1 MCTRQKNSPIIGRQ
15 VLFAIAPTA
24 NPANH
29 NLVFNATAEGPIN
42 IASHTDLASQ
52 VQPQPRALGTLRVV
66 SKTYGAASVIGD
78 LYQSGCL
85 KALFPRA
92 NAAGLTGVFLNTSG
106 GMTGG
111 DRLSIDAEAGTGSR
125 LTLTSQAAE
134 RVYLAQPGAP
144 ARLTTTLNVAKDARI
159 DWLPQETILFNG
171 SALHRRLEI
180 DLAPDATFFGVEPL
194 VFGRVSMGETL
205 TKGSFADN
213 ITLRRDGVPI
223 FADAVRLSGDIA
235 AQLSGP
241 ATARGQFAMASV
253 IYAAADAEAALNPL
267 RALLPNTAGA
277 SLIRPGVLY
286 ARVLAPDSYI
296 LRQSLV
302 PIIARLHGAA
312 PPKTW
317 ML

>member
-1 MCTRQKNSPIIGRQ
+1 MGALR
-15 VLFAIAPTA
+15 IA
-24 NPANH
+24 
-29 NLVFNATAEGPIN
+29 
-42 IASHTDLASQ
+42 
-52 VQPQPRALGTLRVV
+52 
-66 SKTYGAASVIGD
+66 SKTYGSASVIGD

-92 NAAGLTGVFLNTSG
+92 ATAGLTGVFLNTSG

-111 DRLSIDAEAGTGSR
+111 DRLTIAAEAGANSR

-134 RVYLAQPGAP
+134 RVYLAQPGPP
-144 ARLTTTLNVAKDARI
+144 ARLTTTLNVAKGARI

-171 SALHRRLEI
+171 AALHRRLDVE
-180 DLAPDATFFGVEPL
+180 LAPDATFLGVEPL

-205 TKGSFADN
+205 TSGSFADN
-213 ITLRRDGVPI
+213 ITIRRDGVPV

-241 ATARGQFAMASV
+241 ATARGHFAIASV
-253 IYAAADAEAALNPL
+253 IYAATDADALLEPL
-267 RALLPNTAGA
+267 RALLPKTAGA
-277 SLIRPGVLY
+277 SLVRPGVLY
-286 ARVLAPDSYI
+286 ARLLAPDSYI
-296 LRQSLV
+296 LRQSLA
-302 PIIARLHGAA
+302 PIIARLQGAA

>member
-1 MCTRQKNSPIIGRQ
+1 M
-15 VLFAIAPTA
+15 
-24 NPANH
+24 
-29 NLVFNATAEGPIN
+29 AEGPIN
-42 IASHTDLASQ
+42 IASHIDLAPQ
-52 VQPQPRALGTLRVV
+52 VAAQPRAMGALRIA
-66 SKTYGAASVIGD
+66 SKTYGTASVIGD

-92 NAAGLTGVFLNTSG
+92 AAGGLTGVFLNTSG

-111 DRLSIDAEAGTGSR
+111 DRLSIDAMAATDSR

-134 RVYLAQPGAP
+134 RVYLAQPGPP
-144 ARLTTTLNVAKDARI
+144 ARLTTSLAVAQGARI

-171 SALHRRLEI
+171 AALQRRLDV
-180 DLAPDATFFGVEPL
+180 DLAPDATFMCIEPL
-194 VFGRVSMGETL
+194 VFGRLSMGETL
-205 TKGSFADN
+205 TTGSFADN
-213 ITLRRDGVPI
+213 ITIRRDGVPV

-235 AQLSGP
+235 TQLSGP

-253 IYAAADAEAALNPL
+253 IYAAADAEALLSPL
-267 RALLPNTAGA
+267 RALLPKTAGA

-286 ARVLAPDSYI
+286 ARILAPDSYI

>member
-1 MCTRQKNSPIIGRQ
+1 MFR
-15 VLFAIAPTA
+15 LLAPRR
-24 NPANH
+24 
-29 NLVFNATAEGPIN
+29 EGPIN
-42 IASHTDLASQ
+42 IATHIDLVPNAPS
-52 VQPQPRALGTLRVV
+52 QPRALGNLSVT
-66 SKTYGAASVIGD
+66 SKTYGDASVLGD

-111 DRLSIDAEAGTGSR
+111 DRLTIRADAGPNSR

-134 RVYLAQPGAP
+134 RVYLAQPGPP
-144 ARLTTTLNVAKDARI
+144 AQLTTTLRVAKAARI

-171 SALHRRLEI
+171 AALKRRLEV
-180 DLAPDATFFGVEPL
+180 DLAPDATFFAVEPL

-213 ITLRRDGVPI
+213 ITIRRDGVPI

-235 AQLSGP
+235 TQMSGP
-241 ATARGQFAMASV
+241 ATAAGQFAMASV
-253 IYAAADAEAALNPL
+253 IYAAADAEGLLGPL
-267 RALLPNTAGA
+267 RALLPATAGA

-286 ARVLAPDSYI
+286 ARILAPDSYI
-296 LRQSLV
+296 LRRSLV

>member
-1 MCTRQKNSPIIGRQ
+1 M
-15 VLFAIAPTA
+15 
-24 NPANH
+24 
-29 NLVFNATAEGPIN
+29 AEGPIN
-42 IASHTDLASQ
+42 IASHIDLAHM
-52 VQPQPRALGTLRVV
+52 PTQPRALGALRLT
-66 SKTYGAASVIGD
+66 SKRYGATSVIGD

-92 NAAGLTGVFLNTSG
+92 AAGGLTGVFLNTSG

-111 DRLSIDAEAGTGSR
+111 DRLSVDARAGTGSR

-134 RVYLAQPGAP
+134 RIYLAQPGPP
-144 ARLTTTLNVAKDARI
+144 ARLTTSLTVEEEARI

-171 SALHRRLEI
+171 AALQRRLDVE
-180 DLAPDATFFGVEPL
+180 LCADATFFCVEPL

-205 TKGSFADN
+205 TSGSFADN
-213 ITLRRDGVPI
+213 ITIRRDGTPI

-235 AQLSGP
+235 AHLSSP

-253 IYAAADAEAALNPL
+253 IYAAADADALLAPL
-267 RALLPNTAGA
+267 RALLPDTAGA

-286 ARVLAPDSYI
+286 ARLMAPDSYI

>member
-1 MCTRQKNSPIIGRQ
+1 M
-15 VLFAIAPTA
+15 
-24 NPANH
+24 
-29 NLVFNATAEGPIN
+29 
-42 IASHTDLASQ
+42 
-52 VQPQPRALGTLRVV
+52 PQPRALGDLSVT
-66 SKTYGAASVIGD
+66 SKTYGDASVLGD

-92 NAAGLTGVFLNTSG
+92 NATGLTGVFLNTSG

-111 DRLSIDAEAGTGSR
+111 DRLTLHATAEANSR
-125 LTLTSQAAE
+125 LILTSQAAE
-134 RVYLAQPGAP
+134 RVYLAQPGPP
-144 ARLTTTLNVAKDARI
+144 AQLTTTLRVADAARI

-171 SALHRRLEI
+171 AALRRRLEV
-180 DLAPDATFFGVEPL
+180 DLAPDAAFFGVEPL

-205 TKGSFADN
+205 TKGQFADN
-213 ITLRRDGVPI
+213 ITIRRDGVPI

-235 AQLSGP
+235 GQMSGP
-241 ATARGQFAMASV
+241 ATAAGQFAMASL
-253 IYAAADAEAALNPL
+253 IYAAADADALLKPL
-267 RALLPNTAGA
+267 RALLPATAGA

-286 ARVLAPDSYI
+286 ARILAPDSYI

>member
-1 MCTRQKNSPIIGRQ
+1 
-15 VLFAIAPTA
+15 V
-24 NPANH
+24 
-29 NLVFNATAEGPIN
+29 EGPIN
-42 IASHTDLASQ
+42 IATHIDLASQ
-52 VQPQPRALGTLRVV
+52 AAAQPRALGALRVA
-66 SKTYGAASVIGD
+66 SKTYGARSVIDD

-92 NAAGLTGVFLNTSG
+92 ASGGMTGVFLNTSG

-111 DRLSIDAEAGTGSR
+111 DRLTIDAVAGTDSR

-134 RVYLAQPGAP
+134 RVYLAQPGPP
-144 ARLTTTLNVAKDARI
+144 ARLTTTLSVKEHARI

-171 SALHRRLEI
+171 SALHRKLEV

-205 TKGSFADN
+205 TCGTFADN
-213 ITLRRDGVPI
+213 VTIRRNGQPI

-241 ATARGQFAMASV
+241 ATVVGHFAMASV
-253 IYAAADAEAALNPL
+253 FYAAADADALLAPL
-267 RALLPNTAGA
+267 RALLPTTAGA